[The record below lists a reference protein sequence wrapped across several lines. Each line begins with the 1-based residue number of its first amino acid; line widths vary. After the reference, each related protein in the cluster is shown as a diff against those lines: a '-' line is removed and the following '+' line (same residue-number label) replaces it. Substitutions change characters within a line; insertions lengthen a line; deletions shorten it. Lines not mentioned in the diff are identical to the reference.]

1 MKGDVVYNDDFQVE
15 SGMWEKFTKK
25 KENGLIKH
33 FTYYG
38 KKKNWM
44 RKSLVEI
51 YRGAEFFKQ
60 LALNC
65 GCGVSGLNWT
75 MLRKLSCQLL

>member
-1 MKGDVVYNDDFQVE
+1 MVKGDVVYNDDFQVE

-38 KKKNWM
+38 KKKKLDEKVPSGNLQ
-44 RKSLVEI
+44 RCRI
-51 YRGAEFFKQ
+51 FQAIGFKLWLWGFWSQ
-60 LALNC
+60 LDNA
-65 GCGVSGLNWT
+65 
-75 MLRKLSCQLL
+75 